1 MYPNWNNWNA
11 IAHQPASAL
20 PSPRLSYLAHHH
32 AQLIGCGEAEVAEGE
47 LLGVGRTVERRIER
61 AVGAAGDVDE
71 APLVDAWVE
80 LLHGQHVCSMRSK
93 ESGVMHFLSAP
104 RHLSFC
110 NGLYFGLCAP
120 CSRLC
125 ALRDGDAFSTF

>member
-71 APLVDAWVE
+71 APLVDVGVA
-80 LLHGQHVCSMRSK
+80 LLHDWHVCSLRSK
-93 ESGVMHFLSAP
+93 EKWRDALVYLHHATCQSVMDCILP
-104 RHLSFC
+104 LR
-110 NGLYFGLCAP
+110 
-120 CSRLC
+120 
-125 ALRDGDAFSTF
+125 AL